1 MANLYILIPASEA
14 DAPLFGW
21 HTNGIWRFAET
32 APEDADDFF
41 PVAIV
46 PGTAV
51 TRHAVQIAATR
62 PAEVRQAALY
72 AVEDDVAE
80 PVDRLHIAVG
90 RPAED
95 GNRDVLVTS
104 ASDMAGWMAWLS
116 ANQLGTCDVVSA
128 HSLMPEDADAFQ
140 APDEILLRRDGRAFA
155 VDASLPDDVLRLLA
169 PTQGRVHGPAL
180 ARRLGT
186 TTAGEGGMTREA
198 YLKTLA
204 QVYET
209 AEPGSIISLRQ
220 GVYARRRRLGLE
232 SANRWRFAGLLAAA
246 AAILWLASVG
256 LETAAYRSQAD
267 ALRTQTVDL
276 ISTAVP
282 SSNGNVDAALTQL
295 RQTQRIGKA
304 SVRPTIASAA
314 LYQALSAAE
323 GAEIRTLRYDAAI
336 GQLTALVLISNYA
349 EADAIAAQLETAGL
363 GVTLGQARQTGDQV
377 LAELTIEGTAS

>member
-1 MANLYILIPASEA
+1 MANLSILMPVSEA

-32 APEDADDFF
+32 VPEDADDFF
-41 PVAIV
+41 PVAII

-90 RPAED
+90 RAGED
-95 GNRDVLVTS
+95 GNRAVLVTA

-116 ANQLGTCDVVSA
+116 ANQLGACDVVSA
-128 HSLMPEDADAFQ
+128 HSLMREDADAFE
-140 APDEILLRRDGRAFA
+140 APEEILLRRDGRAFA

-169 PTQGRVHGPAL
+169 PTQGRVYGAAL

-186 TTAGEGGMTREA
+186 TPAGEGAVTGEA
-198 YLKTLA
+198 YLKILA
-204 QVYET
+204 DVYET

-220 GVYARRRRLGLE
+220 GVYARRRRMGLE

-282 SSNGNVDAALTQL
+282 SSNGDVDAALMQL
-295 RQTQRIGKA
+295 RQSQRIGTA

-314 LYQALSAAE
+314 LYQALSVAE
-323 GAEIRTLRYDAAI
+323 GAEIRTLRYDAAT

-377 LAELTIEGTAS
+377 LAELTIEGGAS

>member
-1 MANLYILIPASEA
+1 
-14 DAPLFGW
+14 
-21 HTNGIWRFAET
+21 
-32 APEDADDFF
+32 
-41 PVAIV
+41 
-46 PGTAV
+46 
-51 TRHAVQIAATR
+51 
-62 PAEVRQAALY
+62 
-72 AVEDDVAE
+72 
-80 PVDRLHIAVG
+80 
-90 RPAED
+90 
-95 GNRDVLVTS
+95 
-104 ASDMAGWMAWLS
+104 
-116 ANQLGTCDVVSA
+116 
-128 HSLMPEDADAFQ
+128 
-140 APDEILLRRDGRAFA
+140 
-155 VDASLPDDVLRLLA
+155 
-169 PTQGRVHGPAL
+169 
-180 ARRLGT
+180 
-186 TTAGEGGMTREA
+186 MTREA

>member
-1 MANLYILIPASEA
+1 MANLYILMPASEA

-21 HTNGIWRFAET
+21 HTNGIWRFADT
-32 APEDADDFF
+32 APEGADDVF

-90 RPAED
+90 RSAED
-95 GNRDVLVTS
+95 GARDVLVTS

-116 ANQLGTCDVVSA
+116 ANQLGTCDVVCA
-128 HSLMPEDADAFQ
+128 HSLMPQDAEAFE
-140 APDEILLRRDGRAFA
+140 APEEILLRRDGRAFA

-169 PTQGRVHGPAL
+169 PAQGRVYGAAL
-180 ARRLGT
+180 SRRLGT
-186 TTAGEGGMTREA
+186 TPAGEGALTGEG

-204 QVYET
+204 DVYET

-220 GVYARRRRLGLE
+220 GVYARRRRMGLE
-232 SANRWRFAGLLAAA
+232 SASRWRLAGLLAAA

-295 RQTQRIGKA
+295 RQSQRIGTA

-314 LYQALSAAE
+314 LYQALSVAE
-323 GAEIRTLRYDAAI
+323 GAEIRTLRYDAAT

-377 LAELTIEGTAS
+377 LAEFTIEGAAS